1 MIEPTA
7 EQRTYVRTR
16 GMRELR
22 DRLPAARVRHVTHDE
37 IPGATRKNLEGCSWV
52 TG

>member
-16 GMRELR
+16 GMSELR
-22 DRLPAARVRHVTHDE
+22 DSLPVER
-37 IPGATRKNLEGCSWV
+37 P
-52 TG
+52 TGTEFS